1 MKKLAFGLFLF
12 IGLICRSDAQLNGEY
27 DYDIADIF
35 GKSIYCNEDGSD
47 PAFGIVLN
55 GYVTLGTTSSHNP
68 KTGAF
73 RVTGN
78 TDFGEGDT
86 LKLQPK
92 DFNPSL
98 PDTDYF
104 ALTSSPTIVS
114 GKTYN
119 NKQTGR
125 AVFDISSGSIGLVGQ
140 YDVGVDTE
148 VLVGIKKGSLGF
160 RGKNLDLET
169 AFGDGVD
176 LIVNGSAVLN
186 NRTTKRFNNT
196 LPFYFG
202 SWGNE
207 PFIGEYVGSE
217 RYSQYSSFY
226 LNLDVTTS
234 GSNVAG
240 SAEVFYAFATSG
252 LDSGYLDVIYHPDLS
267 DQNKWWLY
275 SVKGTSKNGIATL
288 NLTGL
293 GVIKGLKATIYID
306 ENTEEIIPNG
316 KNSITLYGQTIKY

>member
-1 MKKLAFGLFLF
+1 MKKLAAVLFLLVG
-12 IGLICRSDAQLNGEY
+12 ISCRSEAQLDGEY
-27 DYDIADIF
+27 TYNIADIF
-35 GKSIYCNEDGSD
+35 GKSIYCNADGSNNNV
-47 PAFGIVLN
+47 FGIVGY
-55 GYVTLGTTSSHNP
+55 GYVTIGTTSSHNP

-86 LKLQPK
+86 LKLQAK
-92 DFNPSL
+92 NFNPSL

-104 ALTSSPTIVS
+104 ALTSSPTIVI

-140 YDVGVDTE
+140 YDVGVDTQ

-160 RGKNLDLET
+160 KGKNLDLET
-169 AFGDGVD
+169 AFVDGVN
-176 LIVNGSAVLN
+176 LTVNGSAVLN
-186 NRTTKRFNNT
+186 NKTTKRFKNS

-202 SWGNE
+202 SWGDE

-217 RYSQYSSFY
+217 TYSQYSSFY
-226 LNLDVTTS
+226 LDLSLTTT
-234 GSNVAG
+234 GSNVTGNAK
-240 SAEVFYAFATSG
+240 VFYSFTTRG
-252 LDSGYLDVIYHPDLS
+252 LTTGYLDIIYHPDDS
-267 DQNKWWLY
+267 GWKY

-306 ENTEEIIPNG
+306 EDTEEIIPNG

>member
-1 MKKLAFGLFLF
+1 MKKLTIGLFLLVG
-12 IGLICRSDAQLNGEY
+12 IICRSEAQLNGEY
-27 DYDIADIF
+27 GYDIAEVF
-35 GKSIYCNEDGSD
+35 GKSIYCNEDGSNYELGMV
-47 PAFGIVLN
+47 AN
-55 GYVTLGTTSSHNP
+55 GDLKLGTTSIHNP
-68 KTGAF
+68 ITGAF

-78 TDFGEGDT
+78 TDFGEGSNES
-86 LKLQPK
+86 QPME
-92 DFNPSL
+92 FNPSL

-104 ALTSSPTIVS
+104 VLSSSPTIVS
-114 GKTYN
+114 GRTYT
-119 NKQTGR
+119 NKKTGR

-160 RGKNLDLET
+160 KGNNLDLET
-169 AFGDGVD
+169 AMEGDGVN

-186 NRTTKRFNNT
+186 NRTTKRFKNT

-202 SWGNE
+202 YWGNE
-207 PFIGEYVGSE
+207 PYYLNGET
-217 RYSQYSSFY
+217 YSHYSSFY
-226 LNLDVTTS
+226 LNLDVTTT
-234 GSNVAG
+234 GSNVTG
-240 SAEVFYAFATSG
+240 SAEAYYAFTTTD
-252 LDSGYLDVIYHPDLS
+252 LDTGDSNSSYFPDPPQTDES
-267 DQNKWWLY
+267 KWWKY